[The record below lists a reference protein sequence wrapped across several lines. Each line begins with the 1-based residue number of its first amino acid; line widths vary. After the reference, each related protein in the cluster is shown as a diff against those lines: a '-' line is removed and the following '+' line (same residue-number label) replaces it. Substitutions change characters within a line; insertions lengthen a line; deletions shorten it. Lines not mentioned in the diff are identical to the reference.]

1 MSQFSLT
8 SYRNQGFTLIEMMI
22 VIAIIMTLLGLV
34 LFPYSYYMQ
43 RAYVENSIDIIWQKW
58 ILAHKD
64 IRNGK
69 WFDESTSANKI
80 LIFQKWSHE
89 VTQYLLSGS
98 SIPSITEFDTSADIK
113 SEHSILLESTI
124 EILWFS
130 GFGITDEDNWLG
142 YSILAPSWEGQF
154 FTGSLVP
161 FSSTG
166 VVLTV
171 WYADAEIAS
180 GRAREILL
188 RPYLQ

>member
-1 MSQFSLT
+1 
-8 SYRNQGFTLIEMMI
+8 MI
-22 VIAIIMTLLGLV
+22 VISIIMTLMGLV
-34 LFPYSYYMQ
+34 FFPYTYYMQ
-43 RAYVENSIDIIWQKW
+43 RAYTENTVDTIAQNW

-69 WFDESTSANKI
+69 WFDESTSANKL
-80 LIFQKWSHE
+80 LIFQKGSHE
-89 VTQYLLSGS
+89 VSQYLLSGS
-98 SIPSITEFDTSADIK
+98 TLPDMATIDTNPDIK
-113 SEHSILLESTI
+113 KEHPIFLESTI

-130 GFGITDEDNWLG
+130 GAGLISDDDWFGYII
-142 YSILAPSWEGQF
+142 SAPSWRGEF

-166 VVLTV
+166 IVLTI
-171 WYADAEIAS
+171 WYSGAEIVS